1 MQMFSHFLSLFQIQV
16 TNVLLTDADVSKAL
30 VDYVNGNEIENLV
43 LGASTRSGITRF
55 SLSAFLVG
63 SFSLSYNMWQPFHHK

>member
-63 SFSLSYNMWQPFHHK
+63 LFSLSYNMWQPFHHK